1 MKNTYN
7 VLITEGKDYD
17 NKFENRE
24 VKFARVKFAD
34 ETEYTVFENKTY
46 GENKVRSEWVNIE
59 NNQEYPGIIDVNP
72 TSSLATFSN
81 YEISKDCEKWTKVK
95 DLAVEK

>member
-24 VKFARVKFAD
+24 VKFARVIFAD

-46 GENKVRSEWVNIE
+46 GENKVKSEWVNVATD
-59 NNQEYPGIIDVNP
+59 QEYPGIIDVNP
-72 TSSLATFSN
+72 TSTFAEFSN
-81 YEISKDCEKWTKVK
+81 FEISKNREEWTPVK
-95 DLAVEK
+95 DLVIEK